1 MSAIG
6 NTLKEARS
14 KKAVTL
20 EDVHAKTKIHP
31 RVLQLLEDEKFDK
44 LPSPLFVKSFLKTY
58 AEFLEVDPQELI
70 QAYEKEW
77 KKEPEQF
84 LFIKSPQRRAQR
96 VGSSIH
102 FNKNL
107 LVLPGVL
114 VVAVFA
120 LWVLVG
126 AFKMVGGWFSD
137 SKRSPRSAQKTPA
150 SGSSKVVAAVSQ
162 KSIDPRWLYYVSLD
176 DFPKIAEK
184 TPITLKIRALNDVW
198 LRITCDGKVLFES
211 LLKKGAA
218 ESWTAGKTIEI
229 WTGNSSN
236 MRLSINGSG
245 LKPSA
250 NKAGVKKMLVSHEGI
265 KIVA

>member
-1 MSAIG
+1 MNSIG

-44 LPSPLFVKSFLKTY
+44 LPGPLFVKSFLKTY
-58 AEFLEVDPQELI
+58 AEFLEVDSQELI
-70 QAYEKEW
+70 QAYEKEE
-77 KKEPEQF
+77 KKEPEQV
-84 LFIKSPQRRAQR
+84 LFIKSPQQRVQR

-107 LVLPGVL
+107 LLLPGIL

-126 AFKMVGGWFSD
+126 AIKMVGGWF
-137 SKRSPRSAQKTPA
+137 RAPA

-162 KSIDPRWLYYVSLD
+162 KSIDPRWLYHVSLD
-176 DFPKIAEK
+176 DFPKIASN
-184 TPITLKIRALNDVW
+184 TPIKLKIRALNDVW

-218 ESWTAGKTIEI
+218 ESWAADRTIEI

-236 MRLSINGSG
+236 MRLSINGSS

-250 NKAGVKKMLVSHEGI
+250 NKVGVKKMLVSYEGI